1 MRLAVL
7 FFVFVMAA
15 SPALAFEDPFAA
27 YEAGMYKEVRPSNPN
42 FFSTYYKNKIKKV
55 FREFEEDEDKLLIDA
70 SSTVKG
76 HRSVNI
82 ASPVIH
88 PDSKVKQVYI
98 NNEMQ
103 SDIYVK
109 Y

>member
-1 MRLAVL
+1 MRPAVL
-7 FFVFVMAA
+7 FFVLVMAA
-15 SPALAFEDPFAA
+15 SPAFAFEDPFAT
-27 YEAGMYKEVRPSNPN
+27 YEAGMYDEVRPSNPN

-76 HRSVNI
+76 SRSVNI

-88 PDSKVKQVYI
+88 PDSRVKQVYI